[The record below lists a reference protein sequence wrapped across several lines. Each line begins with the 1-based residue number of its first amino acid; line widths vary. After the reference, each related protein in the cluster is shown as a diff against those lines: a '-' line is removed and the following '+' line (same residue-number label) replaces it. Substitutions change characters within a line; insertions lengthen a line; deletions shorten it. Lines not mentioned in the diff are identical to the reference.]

1 MTDTDAIL
9 NLTQVG
15 TTETRPLTEY
25 PVTQRLEFHPF
36 AEVFPLMTPAEAD
49 ELKVDIKAHGL
60 RDDIVLY
67 RGKILDGRNRY
78 LACNDLHIVPRYV
91 EYVGPNPLAFVVS
104 KNWHRRNLTD
114 SQRSMVAGKLV
125 TLRDGQTAA
134 KLGKFAEVPPVTT
147 ELAAKLMQVSPRSVT
162 AARAVRDK
170 GVPELVEAVERG
182 DAAVSR
188 AAKIAELP
196 QEEQAEAVKALTQP
210 KGKDK
215 RPKEP
220 VAADAAA
227 VPLPDLPRFPLSRP
241 GKSKLAY
248 EPTDLLCWVDGRGGS
263 VIGPVTDDDPILGDD
278 DSGTWGEDEED
289 EHDGRTQE
297 LLDWVQRND
306 DAIEAL
312 DAAGLLDLIRQAA
325 ATAGVMGDFIYSN
338 ERLRC
343 RPYKKDD
350 PKAYDLCQKAD
361 GYAQVAR
368 EHINQFVDQLAK
380 VEAKAWKKKQQPGK
394 QSADAA

>member
-1 MTDTDAIL
+1 MPDTEAFRSF
-9 NLTQVG
+9 TQVG

-36 AEVFPLMTPAEAD
+36 ADVFPLMTPAEAD

-147 ELAAKLMQVSPRSVT
+147 KQAADLMQVSPRSVT
-162 AARAVRDK
+162 AARAVRVK
-170 GVPELVEAVERG
+170 GTPELVEAVETG
-182 DAAVSR
+182 DVAVSR

-196 QEEQAEAVKALTQP
+196 KEEQPAAVKALTQP

-215 RPKEP
+215 RPKES
-220 VAADAAA
+220 VTDSAE
-227 VPLPDLPRFPLSRP
+227 VTLPDLPRFPLSRP

-248 EPTDLLCWVDGRGGS
+248 EPTSQLRWVNRYTGQIVEEGDKCAKCEQRDVPWSS
-263 VIGPVTDDDPILGDD
+263 VN
-278 DSGTWGEDEED
+278 EDA
-289 EHDGRTQE
+289 
-297 LLDWVQRND
+297 LY
-306 DAIEAL
+306 AL
-312 DAAGLLDLIRQAA
+312 DADGLLDLIRQAA
-325 ATAGVMGDFIYSN
+325 VTLGVLNDFNFSN
-338 ERLRC
+338 ERLRGC
-343 RPYKKDD
+343 PRKKED
-350 PKAYDLCQKAD
+350 AD
-361 GYAQVAR
+361 AWELRRKVDEYRDVAR
-368 EHINQFVDQLAK
+368 NDLEQFTNQLA
-380 VEAKAWKKKQQPGK
+380 EIGAKEWKEKHQPAK
-394 QSADAA
+394 QSTDAAA